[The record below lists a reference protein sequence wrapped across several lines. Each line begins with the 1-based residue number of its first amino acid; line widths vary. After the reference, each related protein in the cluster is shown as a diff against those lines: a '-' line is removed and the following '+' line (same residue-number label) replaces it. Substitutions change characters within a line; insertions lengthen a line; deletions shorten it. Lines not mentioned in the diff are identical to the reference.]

1 MFVVILVAL
10 ARILEVRDLLFFTSI
25 CCDLGGSRLNSRLF
39 EISYFSPTFVMILVA
54 LARLCGSF
62 HHINYLKNILMRF
75 AHDSLQLGVPAF
87 HMIVCS
93 WPIVVVHVV
102 VPLLE
107 SELAID
113 PGTLEVRDK
122 VFDNVRFWGFLLNS

>member
-1 MFVVILVAL
+1 
-10 ARILEVRDLLFFTSI
+10 
-25 CCDLGGSRLNSRLF
+25 
-39 EISYFSPTFVMILVA
+39 
-54 LARLCGSF
+54 
-62 HHINYLKNILMRF
+62 
-75 AHDSLQLGVPAF
+75 
-87 HMIVCS
+87 MIVCS

-122 VFDNVRFWGFLLNS
+122 VFDIVRFWGFLLNSTKLWGQKRLLLSSAQKNSGYHR